1 MRKILGFFVWKI
13 MILRQQILFIFSNFR
28 RGACQV
34 RPPPWIRPWSPLTL
48 WVQIP
53 LRRGVLYTTLCDKV
67 CQWLAAGLWFSLGIP
82 VSSTNKTDHHDIA
95 EILLKVVLNTIN
107 LTPSSLN
114 LLLICYLYDKHYLK
128 YITSKHLLENI
139 FNFYAFIWYQNC
151 RLLIYVNYA
160 VSV

>member
-1 MRKILGFFVWKI
+1 MRKILVFFVWKI
-13 MILRQQILFIFSNFR
+13 MILRQQILFFPIL
-28 RGACQV
+28 GGVHAGCA
-34 RPPPWIRPWSPLTL
+34 PPWIRPWSPLTL